1 MKILG
6 NIVAVID
13 YLVTTMYKTEYLVYI
28 YIVTFVLIIRYI
40 EPGNGLMKIQ
50 HFNRSNNVQT
60 LDEKVTRN
68 VTSKFKDNIE
78 MTHKKRN
85 LNSVWMFGIII
96 HIILNKLG
104 LEGKWFK
111 EGKLR
116 NQEISV
122 GISRGDRKIQ
132 NGKMVLDAFPLH

>member
-1 MKILG
+1 
-6 NIVAVID
+6 
-13 YLVTTMYKTEYLVYI
+13 MYKTNYLVHI

-40 EPGNGLMKIQ
+40 EPTNVLLKKITPDFRF
-50 HFNRSNNVQT
+50 HPESRDFNRSNNLKT

-104 LEGKWFK
+104 LEGKWIK

-116 NQEISV
+116 DQEISV
-122 GISRGDRKIQ
+122 GISRGDRVIQ
-132 NGKMVLDAFPLH
+132 NGKMFLDAFPLH